1 MTYGEKTQRAM
12 DALFATGKAMLTPA
26 EVAPVLGCHPYAI
39 NVQARENP
47 AALGFP
53 VCVIGRRVKIPRVA
67 FLNWMDGK
75 EVE

>member
-1 MTYGEKTQRAM
+1 MKQINDPPALQALRACE
-12 DALFATGKAMLTPA
+12 DAMLTPA
-26 EVAPVLGCHPYAI
+26 QVAPVIGCMPYAI
-39 NVQARENP
+39 NVQARGNP

-53 VCVIGRRVKIPRVA
+53 VCVIGRRVKIPRAA